1 MVKVLVYSNPRHIL
15 AFSSTA
21 SYSNLDTLSQVCSQ
35 ALQQSLLQLL
45 DTLISDERTALKH
58 RAAANIATTS
68 LSKLGYVVVPLFLSC
83 LSTCTFEKPYQYLF
97 FSIPFSSLSSMLCSS
112 KCPVILSRTCVI
124 ITNQFKNDHQI
135 SITKL
140 TPYK

>member
-45 DTLISDERTALKH
+45 DTLISDERSVKFHGQLLSIGPRQTW
-58 RAAANIATTS
+58 RRPRY
-68 LSKLGYVVVPLFLSC
+68 LSKGTPSFLYFFPVFPHVHSNNPMNSC
-83 LSTCTFEKPYQYLF
+83 FSPFPFHLYHPCFAHQNVRLSFL
-97 FSIPFSSLSSMLCSS
+97 
-112 KCPVILSRTCVI
+112 VRV
-124 ITNQFKNDHQI
+124 
-135 SITKL
+135 
-140 TPYK
+140 

>member
-1 MVKVLVYSNPRHIL
+1 MQ
-15 AFSSTA
+15 SSFTTIA
-21 SYSNLDTLSQVCSQ
+21 PAIVRRFNFRRTERQVP
-35 ALQQSLLQLL
+35 
-45 DTLISDERTALKH
+45 RTALKH

-68 LSKLGYVVVPLFLSC
+68 SSKLGYVVVPLFLS
-83 LSTCTFEKPYQYLF
+83 TCTFEQFFFFTFEHPYEYLS

-124 ITNQFKNDHQI
+124 ITNQFKNDYQI

-140 TPYK
+140 TP